1 MKGNICPYAMK
12 HTLNIFEFVQLQFLF
27 GYLSFEMLK
36 MKNTENI
43 NKAEEKKSSVFDLV
57 DEEDDDEQPEG
68 GKKFLL
74 QPCNRISFNAPFA
87 FTQKTH
93 IRIVNT
99 SDVPFAWML
108 IKNVSSVIFISPQ
121 NGYLQPDESIIVD
134 VAMNPFK
141 GELKKT
147 DKLYFLAAEADSNGF
162 DLSPF
167 DVNHF
172 LHGQLI
178 GKKFIFD

>member
-1 MKGNICPYAMK
+1 
-12 HTLNIFEFVQLQFLF
+12 
-27 GYLSFEMLK
+27 
-36 MKNTENI
+36 MKNNENI
-43 NKAEEKKSSVFDLV
+43 NKAEKKKSSVFALV
-57 DEEDDDEQPEG
+57 DEEDADEQSAG

-74 QPCNRISFNAPFA
+74 QPCSRISFNAPFA

-108 IKNVSSVIFISPQ
+108 TKNVSSVIFISPQ
-121 NGYLQPDESIIVD
+121 NGCLHPDESIIVD

-141 GELKKT
+141 GELKNT
-147 DKLYFLAAEADSNGF
+147 DKLYFLAAVADSSAF

-167 DVNHF
+167 DVNYF

-178 GKKFIFD
+178 GKQHYMKSQLAIK